1 MQLPLEKIINMDDY
15 PLSDMTFHNVCREA
29 IDRDGVLVLKGF
41 VRPGAVEQI
50 KHEGI
55 NNQHLA
61 HFCEQ
66 RHNVYLTD
74 PDPGYASDHIRNRE
88 VISSKGCITDDQIP
102 LSSPLHTIYDSGV
115 FRTFLCKVLGEEG
128 LYDYADKLSSINL
141 HYADEGRELGWH
153 FDNSSFAATLMIQ
166 EPEAGGVF
174 EYVKNVRGADN
185 DDMNFEA
192 VKRVLDGKTPV
203 ETLSMPAG
211 TLVLFRGR
219 NALHRVT
226 PTIGGRTRMLVVFA
240 YNSEPGIAISESA
253 AMTFYGRVG

>member
-1 MQLPLEKIINMDDY
+1 MPLGDIVALERY
-15 PLSDMTFHNVCREA
+15 PLNETDFQ
-29 IDRDGVLVLKGF
+29 DRCKDIIGVDGVFVFENF
-41 VRPGAVEQI
+41 VRPSVIAKIQ
-50 KHEGI
+50 KEGEG
-55 NNQHLA
+55 NRHLA
-61 HFCEQ
+61 YFCEQ
-66 RHNVYLTD
+66 KHNVYLTD
-74 PDPGYASDHIRNRE
+74 PDPNYPMDHARNRE

-102 LSSPLHTIYDSGV
+102 ADSPLHTIYDSEM
-115 FRTFLCKVLGEEG
+115 FRNFLCQVLGENT
-128 LYDYADKLSSINL
+128 LYDYADSLSSINL

-174 EYVKNVRGADN
+174 EYVKNVRSAD
-185 DDMNFEA
+185 DGEMNFDA
-192 VKRVLDGKTPV
+192 VADVLDDRTPV

-226 PTIGGRTRMLVVFA
+226 PTIGKKTRMLVVFA
-240 YNSEPGIAISESA
+240 YNSKPGIAISESA

>member
-1 MQLPLEKIINMDDY
+1 MHLEKIINLDKY
-15 PLSDMTFHNVCREA
+15 PLSERSFQHTCKET
-29 IDRDGVLVLKGF
+29 IDHDGVLVLKDF
-41 VRPGAVEQI
+41 ITPGTIEQI
-50 KHEGI
+50 CKEGEE
-55 NNQHLA
+55 NQHLA
-61 HFCEQ
+61 YFCEQ

-74 PDPGYASDHIRNRE
+74 PDPDYSMDHVRNRE

-102 LSSPLHTIYDSGV
+102 LTSPLHTIYDSDV
-115 FRTFLCKVLGEEG
+115 FRSFLCKVLGEEG
-128 LYDYADKLSSINL
+128 LYDYADTLSSINL

-166 EPEAGGVF
+166 QPEAGGVF
-174 EYVKNVRGADN
+174 EYVKNVRDADSGE
-185 DDMNFEA
+185 MNFDSVEG
-192 VKRVLDGKTPV
+192 VLNGKTPV

-219 NALHRVT
+219 DAIHRVT

-253 AMTFYGRVG
+253 AMTFYGRIG